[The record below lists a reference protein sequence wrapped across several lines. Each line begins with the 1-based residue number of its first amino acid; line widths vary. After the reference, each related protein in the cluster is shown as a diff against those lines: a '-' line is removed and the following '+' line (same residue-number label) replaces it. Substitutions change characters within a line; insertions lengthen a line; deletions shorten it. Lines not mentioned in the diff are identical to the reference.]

1 VDPVTQIVD
10 LRREVKTRQRTGL
23 AVAAAVVLVA
33 LAGAFMLGTRFIG
46 SDDAAPPAGPSR
58 TADARQVAAKFFAAY
73 DAYDADRML
82 ATLSDE
88 GVATAQWGSPDALRG
103 DAAWRQEARWTERRS
118 PCQASGGKGQVV
130 DLRCDYNVD
139 ALGSDQLDRGPYQ
152 GSYWS
157 LHVQDGRISYAH
169 AEFPFGTNGF
179 ADEMWEPFA
188 AFVESEHPG
197 DADVMYTDASLSEQS
212 TTAGSLRL
220 WKQHVAD
227 YVAAETTG

>member
-82 ATLSDE
+82 ATLSDQ
-88 GVATAQWGSPDALRG
+88 GFMTQWTSAEDARS
-103 DAAWRQEARWTERRS
+103 DVAWREAVGWTES
-118 PCQASGGKGQVV
+118 HEPCLASSASGGAVN
-130 DLRCDYNVD
+130 LRCDVEVQ
-139 ALGSDQLDRGPYQ
+139 ALGSEQLGRGPY
-152 GSYWS
+152 GSGYWA
-157 LHVQDGRISYAH
+157 LHVEGAKVTYAH
-169 AEFPFGTNGF
+169 LEFPHSTNGF
-179 ADEMWEPFA
+179 AAETWEPFVH
-188 AFVESEHPG
+188 FVEAEYPADAELMLNEDETDSERNAALP
-197 DADVMYTDASLSEQS
+197 
-212 TTAGSLRL
+212 L

-227 YVAAETTG
+227 YVAAEIAG